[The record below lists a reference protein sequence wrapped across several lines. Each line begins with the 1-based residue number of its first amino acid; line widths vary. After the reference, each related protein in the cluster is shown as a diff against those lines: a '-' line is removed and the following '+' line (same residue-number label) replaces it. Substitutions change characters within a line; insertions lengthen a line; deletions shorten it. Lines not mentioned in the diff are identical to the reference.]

1 MEIMKITSAI
11 SMRLQ
16 PLTHYNKYILMQN
29 VELGMQ
35 EFTNV
40 THL

>member
-1 MEIMKITSAI
+1 MKKTSAI

-16 PLTHYNKYILMQN
+16 PVTHYTDTILMQN

-35 EFTNV
+35 EFRNV